1 MERRLKEEIDRL
13 NKKLESNLEIVLDYF
28 QDTEEK
34 IEELEEIIEELRNGV
49 SHDG

>member
-13 NKKLESNLEIVLDYF
+13 NKKLESTLEIVLDYF

-34 IEELEEIIEELRNGV
+34 IEELEKIIEELRNGV